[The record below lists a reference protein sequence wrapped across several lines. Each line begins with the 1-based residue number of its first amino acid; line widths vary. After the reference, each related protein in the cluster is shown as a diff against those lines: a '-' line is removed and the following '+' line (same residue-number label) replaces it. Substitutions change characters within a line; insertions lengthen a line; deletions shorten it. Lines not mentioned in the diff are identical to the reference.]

1 MTAWSTT
8 TLVAVND
15 DYDREMGD
23 SNAPLDSRFG
33 RYLTQRLGDL
43 WEEDRDNPADFLC
56 WAWAVA
62 TPPVMSPGYVRIRP
76 DLKGVRL
83 SRSQYDGR
91 LLLEITTPVGHG
103 QLAKG
108 ARPPYAMRDWETDR
122 YDHGSDRFASLQAPE
137 DESKPAL
144 LLSGVLCLPA
154 DDWTLHQPAGK
165 WPVEELLID
174 DAKQAVAAA
183 VQNINRVAGHQIAAL
198 IGSEGGHW

>member
-1 MTAWSTT
+1 MTDWSTT
-8 TLVAVND
+8 TLVAIND
-15 DYDREMGD
+15 EYDRDAGD

-33 RYLTQRLGDL
+33 RYLTQRIEDL

-62 TPPVMSPGYVRIRP
+62 TPPIMAPGYVRIRP

-108 ARPPYAMRDWETDR
+108 VRPPYAVRDWEIGR
-122 YDHGSDRFASLQAPE
+122 FSGGDRFQPLHAPE

-144 LLSGVLCLPA
+144 LLSAVLALPA
-154 DDWTLHQPAGK
+154 DDWPLHQPAGK
-165 WPVEELLID
+165 WPLEELLVD
-174 DAKQAVAAA
+174 DAKNAVAVA
-183 VQNINRVAGHQIAAL
+183 VEHINRTAGHQIAAL